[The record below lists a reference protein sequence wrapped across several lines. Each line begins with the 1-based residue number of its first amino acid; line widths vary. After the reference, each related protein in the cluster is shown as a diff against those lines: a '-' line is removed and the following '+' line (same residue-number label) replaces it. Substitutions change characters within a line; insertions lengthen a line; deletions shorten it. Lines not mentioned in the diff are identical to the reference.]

1 MKISW
6 QDLSAK
12 FDTYSLRERLLVLFC
27 LLALLTGIWQL
38 AFALPQEKRR
48 EQLQGE
54 LAQVKTG
61 IQAQEAQRQAF
72 ASAVQGGQDSE
83 LERLESRLDELNH
96 QLANL
101 SQGLVEARQLPE
113 ILQQVLISTT
123 EVRLRRLRTLP
134 VRELQLQPLESGS
147 ETREATDNE
156 QATGIFQHRVELE
169 VSASYFQ
176 LLALLQQLE
185 ALPWRFYWDQLDY
198 QRKDYPRG
206 DIRLRVH
213 TLTAEEGLLGV

>member
-1 MKISW
+1 MKTSW
-6 QDLSAK
+6 RVWSEK
-12 FDTYSLRERLLVLFC
+12 FDAYSLRERLLLLLC
-27 LLALLTGIWQL
+27 LLALLVGIWQL

-48 EQLQGE
+48 EQMQGE
-54 LAQVKTG
+54 LASVKMD
-61 IQAQEAQRQAF
+61 IEAQEAQRQAF
-72 ASAVQGGQDSE
+72 ISAAQGGQDSE
-83 LERLESRLDELNH
+83 LERLEARLEKLNS

-101 SQGLVEARQLPE
+101 SQGLVEAQQLPE

-134 VRELQLQPLESGS
+134 VRELQLQRLDTQAE
-147 ETREATDNE
+147 EAE
-156 QATGIFQHRVELE
+156 AERATGIFQHRVELE

-176 LLALLQQLE
+176 LLALLQRLE
-185 ALPWRFYWDQLDY
+185 GLRWRFYWDALDY
-198 QRKDYPRG
+198 QRTDYPRG

>member
-1 MKISW
+1 MKTSW
-6 QDLSAK
+6 QTLSAK
-12 FDTYSLRERLLVLFC
+12 FDGYSLRERLLLLFC
-27 LLALLTGIWQL
+27 LLALLVGIWQL

-48 EQLQGE
+48 EQMQNE
-54 LAQVKTG
+54 LAQIKTD

-72 ASAVQGGQDSE
+72 LSAIQGGEDSE
-83 LERLESRLDELNH
+83 LARLESRLEELNN
-96 QLANL
+96 QLASL

-123 EVRLRRLRTLP
+123 DVRLRRLRTLP
-134 VRELQLQPLESGS
+134 VRELQLQRLESRSDDTDTAES
-147 ETREATDNE
+147 ER
-156 QATGIFQHRVELE
+156 ATGIFQHRVELE
-169 VSASYFQ
+169 ISASYFQ

-198 QRKDYPRG
+198 QRNDYPRG

>member
-1 MKISW
+1 VKSNW
-6 QDLSAK
+6 RDLSAK
-12 FDTYSLRERLLVLFC
+12 FDAYSLRERSLVLFC
-27 LLALLTGIWQL
+27 MLALVVGIWQL
-38 AFALPQEKRR
+38 AFALPQEKHR
-48 EQLQGE
+48 EQLQAE
-54 LAQVKTG
+54 LTQVKTD
-61 IQAQEAQRQAF
+61 IEAQEAQRQAF
-72 ASAVQGGQDSE
+72 ASAIQGDQGSK
-83 LERLESRLDELNH
+83 LERLEARLEKLND

-134 VRELQLQPLESGS
+134 VRELQLQPLKSGS
-147 ETREATDNE
+147 ETTEAAE
-156 QATGIFQHRVELE
+156 KERATGIFQHRVELE

-198 QRKDYPRG
+198 QRNAYPRG